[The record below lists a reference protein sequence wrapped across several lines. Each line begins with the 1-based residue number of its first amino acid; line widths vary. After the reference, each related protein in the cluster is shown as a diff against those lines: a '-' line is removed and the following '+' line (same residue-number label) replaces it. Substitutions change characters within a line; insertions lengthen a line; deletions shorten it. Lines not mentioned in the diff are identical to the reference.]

1 MALTPLDTLTQTTL
15 PVHVNSDYAACGHAF
30 DTTRKALEISAS
42 LDERPISGVELRD
55 PTTAYDHAE
64 RIARIIHSAE
74 YLEALH
80 TGKPGH
86 LATSQGFKWDADIW
100 TMARAHLAGM
110 IAAVDV
116 AMATGGTAGSL
127 SSGMHHASFSSGSG
141 YCTLNGV
148 AGAAVRALELGA
160 ERVLVLDFDS
170 HGGGGT
176 WDIIGRVAPERIV
189 QVDVTVSPFDTWR
202 ATSPSKFIRTEADNY
217 LPAIRRALSHAR
229 RQGGFDLVVYNA
241 GMDPINSGVSVADI
255 ERRERIVR
263 DHVDGTPAVFGLA
276 GGYTWGHDM
285 SEVVDWHRL
294 TLAEWAGRVDA
305 GTPMSAVTR
314 PR

>member
-1 MALTPLDTLTQTTL
+1 MAPTPSPTLTQTSL
-15 PVHVNSDYAACGHAF
+15 PVFVNSDYAACGHAF
-30 DTTRKALEISAS
+30 DTTRKALEIRAS
-42 LDERPISGVELRD
+42 LGARPIDGVAMVD
-55 PTTAYDHAE
+55 PTDSYENAE
-64 RIARIIHSAE
+64 RIASIIHSGE
-74 YLEALH
+74 YLDALR

-110 IAAVDV
+110 IAAVDS
-116 AMATGGTAGSL
+116 AMSTGGTAGSL
-127 SSGMHHASFSSGSG
+127 SSGMHHASYDSGCG

-176 WDIIGRVAPERIV
+176 WDIIGRVAPGRIV

-202 ATSPSKFIRTEADNY
+202 ATSPSKFIRAAASEY
-217 LPAIRRALSHAR
+217 LPAIRRALSHTR
-229 RQGGFDLVVYNA
+229 KQGGFDVVVYNA

-255 ERRERIVR
+255 VTRERIVR
-263 DHVDGTPAVFGLA
+263 DSVDGTPAVFGLA

-285 SEVVDWHRL
+285 TEVVDWHRL
-294 TLAEWAGRVDA
+294 TLSEWASRV
-305 GTPMSAVTR
+305 TSPVR
-314 PR
+314 PGQAR

>member
-1 MALTPLDTLTQTTL
+1 MASTPSPTLTQTSL
-15 PVHVNSDYAACGHAF
+15 PVFVNGDYAACGHAF
-30 DTTRKALEISAS
+30 DTTRKALEVLAS
-42 LDERPISGVELRD
+42 LSERPIAGVDVLD
-55 PTTAYDHAE
+55 PTDAYDDAE
-64 RIARIIHSAE
+64 RIASIIHSPE
-74 YLEALH
+74 YLAALR
-80 TGKPGH
+80 TGKPGY
-86 LATSQGFKWDADIW
+86 LATSQGFAWDADIW

-110 IAAVDV
+110 IAAVDA
-116 AMATGGTAGSL
+116 AMSSGATAGSL
-127 SSGMHHASFSSGSG
+127 SSGMHHASYGSGCG

-176 WDIIGRVAPERIV
+176 WDIIGRVAPGRIV

-202 ATSPSKFIRTEADNY
+202 SSSPSKFIRATANDY

-229 RQGGFDLVVYNA
+229 RQGGFDCVVYNA

-255 ERRERIVR
+255 VTRERIVR
-263 DHVDGTPAVFGLA
+263 DSIDGTPAVFGLA

-285 SEVVDWHRL
+285 TEVVDWHRL
-294 TLAEWAGRVDA
+294 TLTEWASRLTSPA
-305 GTPMSAVTR
+305 QA
-314 PR
+314 PRSR

>member
-1 MALTPLDTLTQTTL
+1 MAPTPTLTQTSL
-15 PVHVNSDYAACGHAF
+15 PVFVNDDYAACGHAF
-30 DTTRKALEISAS
+30 DTTRKALEIRTS
-42 LDERPISGVELRD
+42 LSTRPIDGVEVRD
-55 PTTAYDHAE
+55 PSDSYENAE
-64 RIARIIHSAE
+64 RIASIIHSGE
-74 YLEALH
+74 YLDALR

-100 TMARAHLAGM
+100 TMARAHFAGM
-110 IAAVDV
+110 IAAVDT
-116 AMATGGTAGSL
+116 AMSSGGTAGSL
-127 SSGMHHASFSSGSG
+127 SSGMHHASYESGLG

-176 WDIIGRVAPERIV
+176 WDIIGHVAPQRIV

-202 ATSPSKFIRTEADNY
+202 TSSPSKFIRATAGEY
-217 LPAIRRALSHAR
+217 LSAIKRALSHAR
-229 RQGGFDLVVYNA
+229 KQGGFDLVVYNA

-255 ERRERIVR
+255 VTRERIVR
-263 DHVDGTPAVFGLA
+263 DSLDGTPAVFGLA

-285 SEVVDWHRL
+285 TEVVDWHRL
-294 TLAEWAGRVDA
+294 TLSEWSSRLTSPV
-305 GTPMSAVTR
+305 R
-314 PR
+314 PARAR

>member
-1 MALTPLDTLTQTTL
+1 MAPTPSPTLTQTSL
-15 PVHVNSDYAACGHAF
+15 PVFVNDDFAACGHAF
-30 DTTRKALEISAS
+30 DTTRKALEIRSS
-42 LDERPISGVELRD
+42 LCARPIDGVELND
-55 PTTAYDHAE
+55 PADSYENAE
-64 RIARIIHSAE
+64 RVASVIHSAE
-74 YLEALH
+74 YLCALR

-86 LATSQGFKWDADIW
+86 LATSQGFKWDTDIW

-110 IAAVDV
+110 IAAVDAAV
-116 AMATGGTAGSL
+116 ASGGTAGSL
-127 SSGMHHASFSSGSG
+127 SSGMHHASYESGCG

-176 WDIIGRVAPERIV
+176 WDIIGRVAPGRIV

-202 ATSPSKFIRTEADNY
+202 STSPSKFIRTSAGDY

-255 ERRERIVR
+255 VTRERIVR
-263 DHVDGTPAVFGLA
+263 DSVDGTPAVFGLA

-294 TLAEWAGRVDA
+294 TLGEWASRVTSPA
-305 GTPMSAVTR
+305 RA
-314 PR
+314 PRAR